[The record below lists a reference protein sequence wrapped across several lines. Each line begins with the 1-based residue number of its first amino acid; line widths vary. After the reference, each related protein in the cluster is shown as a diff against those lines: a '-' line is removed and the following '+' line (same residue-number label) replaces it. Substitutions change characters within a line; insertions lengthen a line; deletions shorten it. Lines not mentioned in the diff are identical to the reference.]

1 MVTRALET
9 DRADTVPA
17 PSPAWG
23 RALRRVLQTQVTVIG
38 LLLVIL
44 LVLMALTAD
53 LWGLKDPSYTS
64 AIAIRKPPGTPGFPL
79 GTDGLGR
86 DILSRVVYGARVS
99 LLISISV
106 VAAGSITGSLL
117 GLIAGYLGG
126 LVDNLIGR
134 VWDVILAFPG
144 LILYLVIIGSLGT
157 GLPMLIAAMTIGGIP
172 GYGRLM
178 RERVL
183 SQRSREYVLAAKALG
198 ASEWRIMFTH
208 VLPNSLTPV
217 LVAAALAIPG
227 IILAEAGLSY
237 LGLGV
242 PPEYPSWG
250 KMIADGQN
258 LLELAPWISLIPGF
272 FILLATLG
280 FNLAGDGLRDF
291 LDPTQ
296 LR

>member
-1 MVTRALET
+1 MATRALET
-9 DRADTVPA
+9 SRAVALRVD
-17 PSPAWG
+17 PSARS
-23 RALRRVLQTQVTVIG
+23 RALRRALRSQVTVIG
-38 LLLVIL
+38 LALVSLLI
-44 LVLMALTAD
+44 LMALTAD
-53 LWGLKDPSYTS
+53 LWGLKDPAYTVAS
-64 AIAIRKPPGTPGFPL
+64 AIRKPPGTPGFPL

-86 DILSRVVYGARVS
+86 DILSRVVYGARIS

-106 VAAGSITGSLL
+106 VTIGAVLGSFLGVITGYFGSFVDSLVSRL
-117 GLIAGYLGG
+117 
-126 LVDNLIGR
+126 
-134 VWDVILAFPG
+134 WDVVLAFPG
-144 LILYLVIIGSLGT
+144 IILYLVIIGSLGT
-157 GLPMLIAAMTIGGIP
+157 GLPMMIAAMTIGGIP
-172 GYGRLM
+172 SYGRLI

-183 SQRSREYVLAAKALG
+183 SQRGREYVLAAKAIG

-217 LVAAALAIPG
+217 LVSAALAIPG
-227 IILAEAGLSY
+227 VILAEAGLSY

-242 PPEYPSWG
+242 PPEFPSWG
-250 KMIADGQN
+250 KMIADGQS

-280 FNLAGDGLRDF
+280 FNLVADGLRDF